1 MILEGL
7 VGGKLKSL
15 YGVLRFGAFFFF
27 LRKYAVMEV
36 FSQTFDIKKKL
47 FWWQHEEYTGIG
59 RN

>member
-36 FSQTFDIKKKL
+36 FSQTFDIKKKIIL
-47 FWWQHEEYTGIG
+47 VAA
-59 RN
+59 

>member
-27 LRKYAVMEV
+27 FEKIR
-36 FSQTFDIKKKL
+36 SNGGL
-47 FWWQHEEYTGIG
+47 FTNI
-59 RN
+59 